1 MEDSIS
7 KIIWLTILLIVVVAI
22 VGFIISISNYGY
34 NFRDMTVE
42 KVNDMRVDASIG
54 NLRQMVGK
62 ESVMTSKALY
72 SLIEA
77 NKVAVGDIYLT
88 GYIQDFTDVS
98 AVGALP
104 EAKWREPQPGTYN
117 NENPKAGK
125 KRENDPMLLN
135 THYDDILDY
144 QGDLYV
150 RIVSQFSD
158 DEERDRYRPE
168 GQANLE
174 FKYDIIVRL
183 PGVSALP
190 LGLKVKK
197 KEDTPTIPDNTG
209 GTGGETTGTTGDST
223 TGTGN
228 TTGGTGDEGTG
239 TTGMGTSTG
248 GEGTTGAGDSTGT
261 GTTGDGSTSGNTGSG
276 DTTSTGTTGNDSTTG
291 DTGTGDTSG
300 TNSGTGDSTGSTG
313 GSSNGTNTGSGD

>member
-98 AVGALP
+98 VVGALP
-104 EAKWREPQPGTYN
+104 EAKWREPQPRTYN
-117 NENPKAGK
+117 DENPKAGK

-223 TGTGN
+223 TGTG
-228 TTGGTGDEGTG
+228 
-239 TTGMGTSTG
+239 
-248 GEGTTGAGDSTGT
+248 
-261 GTTGDGSTSGNTGSG
+261 
-276 DTTSTGTTGNDSTTG
+276 DTTSTGTTGNESITG

-300 TNSGTGDSTGSTG
+300 TNSGTGDSTGATG
-313 GSSNGTNTGSGD
+313 GSSNSTNTGSGD

>member
-77 NKVAVGDIYLT
+77 NKAAVGDIYLT

-197 KEDTPTIPDNTG
+197 KEDTPTTPEN
-209 GTGGETTGTTGDST
+209 TGDST

-228 TTGGTGDEGTG
+228 TTGGTGDNGTG
-239 TTGMGTSTG
+239 STETGTSTG
-248 GEGTTGAGDSTGT
+248 GAGDEGTTGAGDSTGT

-276 DTTSTGTTGNDSTTG
+276 DSTGTGTTGNENTTG

-300 TNSGTGDSTGSTG
+300 TNSGTGDSTGATG